1 MISLEKP
8 QVCRRFVVETSKLC
22 IMKINKVETKKVKY
36 LILFNVLS
44 VFQSLF
50 SQDNKKFSLTIEYSP
65 NYSRLTNEVIN
76 ERFKL
81 SYNALLRMSY
91 HTNGKFKPTI
101 GLGFLNTGELERSDI
116 GGQLGIESIKFVHN
130 YNYLY
135 VPIGAKINL
144 GQLFFHPEIGL
155 GVNTSNKTKQ
165 ITEFTNGDTEKETI
179 DEQLIAGEFNNL
191 SIPISLSV
199 GTDFKI
205 ASKSFSA
212 GIKGYYGLN
221 QVVKD
226 VPRNNHY
233 FGIGLIIAMNL

>member
-1 MISLEKP
+1 M
-8 QVCRRFVVETSKLC
+8 
-22 IMKINKVETKKVKY
+22 
-36 LILFNVLS
+36 
-44 VFQSLF
+44 
-50 SQDNKKFSLTIEYSP
+50 
-65 NYSRLTNEVIN
+65 
-76 ERFKL
+76 
-81 SYNALLRMSY
+81 LRISY
-91 HTNGKFKPTI
+91 HTNGKIKPTI

-116 GGQLGIESIKFVHN
+116 GGQLGIESIKFIHN

-155 GVNTSNKTKQ
+155 GVNTSNKTNQ

-179 DEQLIAGEFNNL
+179 DEQLIADEVNNL
-191 SIPISLSV
+191 SIPISLAV
-199 GTDFKI
+199 GLDFNI
-205 ASKSFSA
+205 ASKSFSS

-226 VPRNNHY
+226 VPRDNHY